1 VAAVDDTP
9 RVLHGSWMWAR
20 QSEENKAEF
29 VKDHK
34 LGRGRLG
41 ETREGEFW
49 PGVTPSTLGWGISR
63 WREGRV
69 RDITVAAQ
77 VTLLVAAPACL
88 LCQIVRRRDIRVLV
102 GG

>member
-1 VAAVDDTP
+1 MDDIPVAAVDDTP

-49 PGVTPSTLGWGISR
+49 PGVTPSTLGWGHFPMEGVQSQGHNSR
-63 WREGRV
+63 
-69 RDITVAAQ
+69 
-77 VTLLVAAPACL
+77 
-88 LCQIVRRRDIRVLV
+88 
-102 GG
+102 